1 MKEMMGDLQSS
12 SFSSSSSISS
22 SISSSSS
29 IGKASRRLGRRC
41 MTMGKQQRTRFY
53 ILRRCITI
61 LLCWHAHAI
70 RD

>member
-12 SFSSSSSISS
+12 SFSSSSSS
-22 SISSSSS
+22 SSSSS